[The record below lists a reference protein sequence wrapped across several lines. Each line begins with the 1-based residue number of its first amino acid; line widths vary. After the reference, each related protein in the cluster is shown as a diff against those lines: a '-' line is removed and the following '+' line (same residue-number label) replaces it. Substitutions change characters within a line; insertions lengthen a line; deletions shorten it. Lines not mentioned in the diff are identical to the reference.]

1 MRRSTHFQ
9 DYWLID
15 ASFKLWVR
23 KSNNKAGFCSYCQT
37 KIDVTN
43 YGESAP
49 K

>member
-23 KSNNKAGFCSYCQT
+23 KSNNKAGFCSYCQK

-43 YGESAP
+43 DGESAP